1 MHGSPLSRY
10 DNKLIWKKYDYK
22 EHGVVGEPYLDIDY
36 SSVSYL
42 TDTGRSWGNSVSVRD
57 VVSSRH
63 RYNFNHTKD
72 IIENINDLS
81 NNTIFTLHPERWSNQ
96 PLEWAKSF
104 LTQKIK
110 NTIKFFILKTNYYKG
125 Y

>member
-57 VVSSRH
+57 VVSSGH

-104 LTQKIK
+104 LTQNKKHHKVFYIK
-110 NTIKFFILKTNYYKG
+110 NKLL
-125 Y
+125 